1 MQIDHIFI
9 RATLGA
15 PEAEA
20 LRTFGL
26 TEGSG
31 NVHPGQGTAN
41 RRFFFANGFL
51 ELLWIADAAEVAS
64 PLTAPTRLRERLSAD
79 SEASPFGIC
88 FRDAD
93 AGAGAGTGA
102 AAFPIFDYKP
112 SYLPPGMSI
121 GIASEAPLSEP
132 MWFYLAGGKSPPP
145 PAEHTAGIS
154 RITAVRCTLPSAIG
168 LSAAALASGINFAE
182 GTKHLLEISFD
193 GETRG
198 IMHDFRPGL
207 PLIFRT

>member
-9 RATLGA
+9 RATHGA

-20 LRTFGL
+20 LRAFGL

-51 ELLWIADAAEVAS
+51 ELLWIAEAAEVAS

-79 SEASPFGIC
+79 SDASPFGIC
-88 FRDAD
+88 FSDAD
-93 AGAGAGTGA
+93 AAAGA

-154 RITAVRCTLPSAIG
+154 RITAVRCTLPSAVT

-182 GTKHLLEISFD
+182 GTEHLLEISFD

-198 IMHDFRPGL
+198 TMHDFRPGL

>member
-9 RATLGA
+9 RATHGA

-20 LRTFGL
+20 LRAFGL

-41 RRFFFANGFL
+41 RRFFFANAFL
-51 ELLWIADAAEVAS
+51 ELLWIADEAEVAS
-64 PLTAPTRLRERLSAD
+64 PLTAPTRLRERLSAGSD
-79 SEASPFGIC
+79 ASPFGIC

-93 AGAGAGTGA
+93 AAAAA

-145 PAEHTAGIS
+145 SAEHTAGIS

-168 LSAAALASGINFAE
+168 LSAASLASGINFAE
-182 GTKHLLEISFD
+182 GTEYLLEISFD

-198 IMHDFRPGL
+198 TMHDFRPGL